1 MKYNYNQLDQL
12 FNEVGTPCY
21 LVNEDLFLTNIRN
34 IRNAFVSKYPKTIV
48 GYSFKTNYLPY
59 ICNLAKSEGCY
70 AEVVSYLEYQI
81 AKKVGFAPSNII
93 FNSPVKR
100 KGEFFDA
107 LHSGALINIDSEYE
121 VLYLEEYHKQNPE
134 KDIKVGVR
142 VNVAIKDENGNS
154 AIYGDE
160 KIGRFGFIESEFK
173 DIFARLSKI
182 NCSIVSLHGHTSSK
196 NRAISNYLQISDE
209 LLHIRQEYDLD
220 PDYID
225 IGGGFFGPVP
235 KGMFSQEPPKYLDYA
250 DAIVEHLLQNDWFRN
265 KKPYLI
271 IEPGMS
277 VAASSMTYVTRVYN
291 IKERENR
298 IVAQVDGNMF
308 QIRQNLYQ
316 FKLPY
321 YIVSKDSIM
330 HKTDEQRIDFTGSTC
345 MESDIMVRKNGFLD
359 FSVGDYLLID
369 NVGAYTFVM
378 GSNFIQFLPHI
389 AVLKNNHFE
398 VVREGNNFNNFI
410 EIYHW

>member
-1 MKYNYNQLDQL
+1 M
-12 FNEVGTPCY
+12 
-21 LVNEDLFLTNIRN
+21 
-34 IRNAFVSKYPKTIV
+34 
-48 GYSFKTNYLPY
+48 
-59 ICNLAKSEGCY
+59 
-70 AEVVSYLEYQI
+70 
-81 AKKVGFAPSNII
+81 
-93 FNSPVKR
+93 
-100 KGEFFDA
+100 
-107 LHSGALINIDSEYE
+107 
-121 VLYLEEYHKQNPE
+121 
-134 KDIKVGVR
+134 
-142 VNVAIKDENGNS
+142 
-154 AIYGDE
+154 
-160 KIGRFGFIESEFK
+160 
-173 DIFARLSKI
+173 
-182 NCSIVSLHGHTSSK
+182 
-196 NRAISNYLQISDE
+196 
-209 LLHIRQEYDLD
+209 
-220 PDYID
+220 
-225 IGGGFFGPVP
+225 
-235 KGMFSQEPPKYLDYA
+235 
-250 DAIVEHLLQNDWFRN
+250 
-265 KKPYLI
+265 
-271 IEPGMS
+271 
-277 VAASSMTYVTRVYN
+277 YN

-330 HKTDEQRIDFTGSTC
+330 HKTNEQRIDFTGSTC

>member
-1 MKYNYNQLDQL
+1 M
-12 FNEVGTPCY
+12 
-21 LVNEDLFLTNIRN
+21 
-34 IRNAFVSKYPKTIV
+34 
-48 GYSFKTNYLPY
+48 
-59 ICNLAKSEGCY
+59 
-70 AEVVSYLEYQI
+70 
-81 AKKVGFAPSNII
+81 
-93 FNSPVKR
+93 
-100 KGEFFDA
+100 
-107 LHSGALINIDSEYE
+107 
-121 VLYLEEYHKQNPE
+121 
-134 KDIKVGVR
+134 
-142 VNVAIKDENGNS
+142 
-154 AIYGDE
+154 
-160 KIGRFGFIESEFK
+160 
-173 DIFARLSKI
+173 
-182 NCSIVSLHGHTSSK
+182 
-196 NRAISNYLQISDE
+196 
-209 LLHIRQEYDLD
+209 HIRQEYDLD

-330 HKTDEQRIDFTGSTC
+330 HKTNEQRIDFTGSTC